1 MVFLVNKRNCN
12 RLDCWDTAL
21 LGGEW
26 CLFLC
31 GIGRYREVSVG
42 IWFWVLGR
50 CGIDKRITWCYT
62 FIVDMMLYIKEGNT
76 MIQQI
81 SDAELEIMKIVWG
94 NPEEV
99 TLFSYIMDGLA
110 DRGKPCQKNTLIVL
124 LSRLMNKG
132 FLSAKKIGR
141 RNEYMALVSEMEYQT
156 AQTKNFLD
164 KIYEG
169 NVKGLVSNLIFG
181 DLLEEGEYEELKRL
195 LEEGKEK
202 R

>member
-1 MVFLVNKRNCN
+1 
-12 RLDCWDTAL
+12 
-21 LGGEW
+21 
-26 CLFLC
+26 
-31 GIGRYREVSVG
+31 
-42 IWFWVLGR
+42 
-50 CGIDKRITWCYT
+50 
-62 FIVDMMLYIKEGNT
+62 

-181 DLLEEGEYEELKRL
+181 DLLEEG
-195 LEEGKEK
+195 
-202 R
+202 